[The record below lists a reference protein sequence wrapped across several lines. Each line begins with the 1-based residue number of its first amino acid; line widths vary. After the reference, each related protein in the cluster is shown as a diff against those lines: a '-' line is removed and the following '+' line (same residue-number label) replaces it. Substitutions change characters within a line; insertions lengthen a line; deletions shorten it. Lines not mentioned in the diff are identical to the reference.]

1 MYTAN
6 RPTTIERLGTIENT
20 ILDLITFLISDLE
33 IPSSIQCV
41 YAFFLNIRVKSLRY
55 REVL

>member
-6 RPTTIERLGTIENT
+6 RPTIIERLGTIENT

-41 YAFFLNIRVKSLRY
+41 YAFFKYTSEKPTI
-55 REVL
+55 

>member
-6 RPTTIERLGTIENT
+6 RPTTIERLGAIENT

-41 YAFFLNIRVKSLRY
+41 YAFILNIRVKSLRY